1 MGSTSKSRKLSEEM
15 KLNEAEDRISNLPK
29 DIMVCILSLLPTK
42 YAVATSILSTKWK
55 RMWTSITDLD
65 IEFLDSKG
73 HGSRCEKNF
82 IKFFHHVLL
91 SLDGSNLDGFRVSC
105 KGVSPYFKASHVK
118 SWVMTAVS
126 CNVRQ
131 LGIYI
136 PPLLAS
142 RWLPDDLF
150 TCQTLVVLKLGY
162 CFFLPVPSLV
172 RLQNLKTL
180 LLHSAVFRD
189 GDSAYRLISG
199 CPVLE
204 DLSLIKCGGRGFR
217 LLKISAPLLKR
228 LVISYPLPEC
238 YRPHDVLYDVSSD
251 EYKIELITPSLVSF
265 KYSGLVAEGYGID
278 TLSSLVKARLHF
290 ELCGEDTLMTSETQ
304 DADTFGTP
312 ITKLL
317 QGISNVQTL
326 RISGN
331 SIETLELYS
340 YDIMEEPDEDDFE
353 LCFEFEMHQ
362 FLKLPTFRNL
372 TWLELGVNSRVRW
385 VLLPYLLESS
395 PNLTS
400 LVFVE
405 GLLHYDRYSDPD
417 NWDWHP
423 PENVP
428 ACLLFSLEIL
438 DVRKFQGQQR
448 ELKIVKY
455 LLSNA
460 KSLKTLSV
468 RCEKRKMKREMLE
481 VRRELMETPRGSRIC
496 EVVVS

>member
-385 VLLPYLLESS
+385 
-395 PNLTS
+395 
-400 LVFVE
+400 